1 MGGDKMLKR
10 EKLQS
15 GRFLIILTAL
25 LFCTFCSCSSTFPI
39 GETREGDETLF
50 RFVFLGDSR
59 GDYKADPPV
68 YLAEEVFQ
76 KIIKRILALS
86 PKPEFVIFN
95 GDMVAKTTYKEAP
108 EKIERWQ
115 SIFLLPLQKNGIK
128 IYTAPG
134 NHILDGNALNQ
145 DNSIRYI
152 PLFRKYFQ
160 ADNPR
165 NGPSIYKG
173 VTYSFTYKNCHF
185 VTVTPFITHRGIDN
199 RELKPGEF
207 VQKKKDFEYFIN
219 RENRRWLEG
228 DLRRNHADF
237 TIAFTHCP
245 LYPVGPH
252 HEDRKNL
259 HAHPSNRD
267 RIAQILIDYSVDAYL
282 TSHEHLYARVNL
294 SSSNPASSKLKGNL
308 VQVVVGS
315 ASAPLSNK
323 PPRKDMVF
331 EVYQKVYEFLVA
343 DVKRNR
349 IEFNVFDEKGNRIDS
364 FSIFKKMKKPISK
377 NYIILFPLSQEDF
390 HGSLKKKNTCN

>member
-10 EKLQS
+10 EKLQR
-15 GRFLIILTAL
+15 GLLNTIPILLIISI
-25 LFCTFCSCSSTFPI
+25 FCSCSSTLPI
-39 GETREGDETLF
+39 GETRETDKTLF
-50 RFVFLGDSR
+50 RFVFLGDTR
-59 GDYKADPPV
+59 GDYKTVPPV
-68 YLAEEVFQ
+68 YLAEEVFRE
-76 KIIKRILALS
+76 IVKRILELS
-86 PKPEFVIFN
+86 PKPTFVIFN

-160 ADNPR
+160 ADNPL

-173 VTYSFTYKNCHF
+173 VTYSFTHKNCHF
-185 VTVTPFITHRGIDN
+185 VTVTPFITQRGIDN
-199 RELKPGEF
+199 SELKPGEF

-252 HEDRKNL
+252 YEDRKNL
-259 HAHPSNRD
+259 HAHQHNRD
-267 RIAQILIDYSVDAYL
+267 SIAQILVDNSVDIYL
-282 TSHEHLYARVNL
+282 ASHEHLYARVKL
-294 SSSNPASSKLKGNL
+294 SPSNPASSKLRGDFL
-308 VQVVVGS
+308 QVVVGS

-331 EVYQKVYEFLVA
+331 EKYQKVYEFLVA

>member
-1 MGGDKMLKR
+1 MLKR

-15 GRFLIILTAL
+15 GRFLVILTVL
-25 LFCTFCSCSSTFPI
+25 LFYTFFSCRSIPP
-39 GETREGDETLF
+39 GETRESDETLF

-76 KIIKRILALS
+76 KIIKRILDLS

-95 GDMVAKTTYKEAP
+95 GDMVAKTTFKEAP
-108 EKIERWQ
+108 EVIERWQ
-115 SIFLLPLQKNGIK
+115 SIFLHPLQKNGIT

-134 NHILDGNALNQ
+134 NHILDGNALNK

-160 ADNPR
+160 ADNPL

-185 VTVTPFITHRGIDN
+185 VTVTPFITKRGIDN

-207 VQKKKDFEYFIN
+207 VQKKNDFEYFIN
-219 RENRRWLEG
+219 SENRRWLEG
-228 DLRRNHADF
+228 DLKRNRADF
-237 TIAFTHCP
+237 TIVFTHCP

-267 RIAQILIDYSVDAYL
+267 RIAQLLVDNSVDVYL
-282 TSHEHLYARVNL
+282 ASHEHLYARVNL
-294 SSSNPASSKLKGNL
+294 SSSNPPSSKLRGNL

-315 ASAPLSNK
+315 ASAPLDGT

-349 IEFNVFDEKGNRIDS
+349 IEFNVYDEKGNKIDS
-364 FSIFKKMKKPISK
+364 FSIFRKIKKPVTQ

-390 HGSLKKKNTCN
+390 HGNLKKKNTCN

>member
-1 MGGDKMLKR
+1 MLKMK
-10 EKLQS
+10 KLQS
-15 GRFLIILTAL
+15 GRFIIILTVFL
-25 LFCTFCSCSSTFPI
+25 LFTFCSCRSIPS
-39 GETREGDETLF
+39 GEIRESDETLF

-95 GDMVAKTTYKEAP
+95 GDMVAKTTFKEAP
-108 EKIERWQ
+108 EVIERWQ
-115 SIFLLPLQKNGIK
+115 SIFLQPLQKNGIT
-128 IYTAPG
+128 IYTTPG
-134 NHILDGNALNQ
+134 NHILDGNAMNK

-160 ADNPR
+160 ADNPL

-185 VTVTPFITHRGIDN
+185 VTVTPFITHGGADN

-207 VQKKKDFEYFIN
+207 VQKDKEFEYFIN

-228 DLRRNHADF
+228 DLRRNRADF
-237 TIAFTHCP
+237 TIVFTHCP

-252 HEDRKNL
+252 YKDRKNL

-267 RIAQILIDYSVDAYL
+267 RIAQILVDNGVDVYL

-294 SSSNPASSKLKGNL
+294 SSSNPPSSKLSGNL
-308 VQVVVGS
+308 LQVVVGS
-315 ASAPLSNK
+315 ASAPLSDS
-323 PPRKDMVF
+323 PPRKDMTF
-331 EVYQKVYEFLVA
+331 ESYQKVYEFLVA
-343 DVKRNR
+343 DVKRNH
-349 IEFNVFDEKGNRIDS
+349 IECNVFDEKGDRIDS
-364 FSIFKKMKKPISK
+364 FSIFKKIKKPVTH
-377 NYIILFPLSQEDF
+377 NHIILFPLSQEVF
-390 HGSLKKKNTCN
+390 HGNLKKKNTCN